1 MCVVSSLVL
10 DAEREKM
17 AQNKSYDLKKSSHW
31 RCRNFRQFTPVA
43 FYFAAL
49 SAYRSVLL
57 FGYGKYSYFS
67 ESMETFFG
75 RSEWWGN
82 GGEPPYLI
90 NQKVSCQLLF

>member
-17 AQNKSYDLKKSSHW
+17 AQNKSYDLKKSSRW

-57 FGYGKYSYFS
+57 FGYWQRYAKYLEIPSVLPIFAPTHSDVVIAHYNHCMVVCS
-67 ESMETFFG
+67 PRG
-75 RSEWWGN
+75 
-82 GGEPPYLI
+82 
-90 NQKVSCQLLF
+90 

>member
-17 AQNKSYDLKKSSHW
+17 AQNKSYDLKKSSRW

-75 RSEWWGN
+75 RSEWWGEW
-82 GGEPPYLI
+82 G
-90 NQKVSCQLLF
+90 

>member
-17 AQNKSYDLKKSSHW
+17 AQNKSYDLKKSSRW

-43 FYFAAL
+43 FYLQL
-49 SAYRSVLL
+49 SPHIAVCCCLGTANIAIFPKVWKHSSADPN
-57 FGYGKYSYFS
+57 GGG
-67 ESMETFFG
+67 M
-75 RSEWWGN
+75 

-90 NQKVSCQLLF
+90 NQKVS